1 MGQLDLNELAK
12 KRSASFL
19 LPLTSALSDKLQAVQ
34 PLVDRLDKVIKLMSE
49 NQSSAIQCCVEP
61 QLYSVMAKMMQM
73 DRNKM
78 NEKNERAVYIGTPHV
93 TTEDAT
99 KEDDE
104 QMLREAINACDS
116 RQLSESH
123 MKLLGAAILAT
134 ILAVSTACSCVALT
148 PQEAYDGAQ
157 WVSRVLIVSKREEIV
172 SDFEQ
177 FIIYTV
183 HYITV
188 FKNIKRKR
196 HLCTEMRTPKETATC
211 GVPFLEP
218 GKEYLLAGSFDDS
231 DEPTINNCL
240 QILGPGNIPEWKG
253 VPSEIKTK
261 LKAGAFDSTLQR

>member
-1 MGQLDLNELAK
+1 MIA
-12 KRSASFL
+12 
-19 LPLTSALSDKLQAVQ
+19 
-34 PLVDRLDKVIKLMSE
+34 MS
-49 NQSSAIQCCVEP
+49 
-61 QLYSVMAKMMQM
+61 
-73 DRNKM
+73 
-78 NEKNERAVYIGTPHV
+78 
-93 TTEDAT
+93 TTENRQTIAIDQQKQQPYASLL
-99 KEDDE
+99 E
-104 QMLREAINACDS
+104 QFMDFSITQPFDFFAN
-116 RQLSESH
+116 SEQP